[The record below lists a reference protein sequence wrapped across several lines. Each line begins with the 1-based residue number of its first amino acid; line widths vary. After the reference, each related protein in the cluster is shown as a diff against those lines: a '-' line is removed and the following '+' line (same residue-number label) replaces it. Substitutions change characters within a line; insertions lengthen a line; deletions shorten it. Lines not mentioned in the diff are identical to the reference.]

1 MDSDVCFY
9 PDEQKEFVEIL
20 NNHQIKTTYATINS
34 TKGHDAF
41 LLEPELFET
50 TLKNFL

>member
-9 PDEQKEFVEIL
+9 PDEQKEFLEIL

-41 LLEPELFET
+41 LLEPKLFEN
-50 TLKNFL
+50 TLKKFL